1 MVIFNDTTCDI
12 IATMNILFCSN
23 PLNAKQVDCDW
34 QHEHEM
40 AKHYGMN
47 VVLLDYDVYKAG
59 ELINKATYDLQ
70 KCDTVEQIVY
80 RGWMMPVELYAKL
93 YEDLLEHNLKLI
105 NNPEEY
111 KHCYYLP
118 DSYEL
123 IKAKTPLTV
132 VSEGNDIPDDDK
144 LSELLAVF
152 NGAPI
157 IVKDYV
163 KSQKHYWNEA
173 CYIPNSSDIAQVK
186 RVINKFIE
194 LQGENFQGGL
204 VLREFV
210 ELEPI
215 GFHAR
220 SHMPLTKEY
229 RVFVLQHK
237 PISINRYWDD
247 GEYND
252 EDIDLEPF
260 AAILDIIKSNFFTVD
275 IAKKKN
281 GDWIIMELGDGQV
294 AEYLGD
300 AGLDDFYQL
309 LI

>member
-1 MVIFNDTTCDI
+1 M
-12 IATMNILFCSN
+12 SN
-23 PLNAKQVDCDW
+23 KHVDCDW
-34 QHEHEM
+34 EHEYAM
-40 AKHYGMN
+40 AQRHEMN
-47 VVLLDYDVYKAG
+47 VVLLDYDAYKAG
-59 ELINKATYDLQ
+59 ELINKATYNLKKRDA
-70 KCDTVEQIVY
+70 VELIVY
-80 RGWMMPVELYAKL
+80 RGWMMPVELYHKL
-93 YEDLLEHNLKLI
+93 YQDLLQYNLQLI

-118 DSYEL
+118 ESYEL
-123 IKAKTPLTV
+123 IKEKTPLTV
-132 VSEGNDIPDDDK
+132 MSPGKDMPDDDK
-144 LSELLAVF
+144 LAQLLAVF

-173 CYIPNSSDIAQVK
+173 CYIPNSSDISQVK

-215 GFHAR
+215 GFHAK
-220 SHMPLTKEY
+220 SKMPLTKEY
-229 RVFVLQHK
+229 RVFVLNHK

-247 GEYND
+247 GEYKD

-260 AAILDIIKSNFFTVD
+260 AAILDTIKSNFFTVD

-300 AGLDDFYQL
+300 AGLEDFYQL